1 MTASE
6 VFELRTGKDGDD
18 YIALAEQ
25 DVRTYLHYL
34 DSESVDKFAS
44 VIGNIAVLYYLRD
57 QDMKTLSVEAG
68 VKSESFTEGKV
79 SVKQDYLAPADVSA
93 SYDEKVG
100 KALMDIKRF
109 RRAHIPAEDNHADGE

>member
-6 VFELRTGKDGDD
+6 VFELRTGVKDGSS

-44 VIGNIAVLYYLRD
+44 VIGNVAVLYYLRD
-57 QDMKTLSVEAG
+57 QDMQSLSLEAG
-68 VKSESFTEGKV
+68 VKSESFSEDKV
-79 SVKQDYLAPADVSA
+79 SVSKTYLAPSEVSA

-100 KALMDIKRF
+100 MALSDIKRF
-109 RRAHIPAEDNHADGE
+109 RRAHIPSEESDADE

>member
-6 VFELRTGKDGDD
+6 VFELRTGKDGED

-34 DSESVDKFAS
+34 DSESVDQFSS
-44 VIGNIAVLYYLRD
+44 VIGNVAVLYYLRD
-57 QDMKTLSVEAG
+57 QDMKALSVEAG

-79 SVKQDYLAPADVSA
+79 SVRQDYLAPADVSA

-109 RRAHIPAEDNHADGE
+109 RRAHIPTEDTNADGE